1 MQITYPTSPTKE
13 LTLDNGLKI
22 IVAEL
27 SQATDVHIELS
38 YKVSHRNELSENAGI
53 NLMLAGVLLQDSQ
66 DTVTSDV
73 YELKS
78 FHRDDFTSYI
88 QRVPPSCLEEAFS
101 QHATLMAA
109 PKMTDA
115 TLQAQIQQQ
124 NSNRVESDVFISNYN
139 TSQEIN
145 ELFYPFSGYSNNAN
159 GTPVSLSRL
168 DINQLRQWYQRWYMP
183 NNATLVVVGNVN
195 AVNVFKLAEQHFS
208 AIPHRS
214 LEAFNYIKEASEP
227 GKRHIEL
234 RKNTKEPMA
243 VMAFNLP
250 DRNFFND
257 DPKAFG
263 ALGILAELLTNYF
276 LVMPDGWGVAG
287 VRCYENAGLF
297 SLSVTA
303 LSADQT
309 PSQLEQGLH
318 TYINELKRNPID
330 TQTLEQARE
339 KRLILWAKREQDPL
353 ILPAIVTRYHHSKL
367 PLNNRAQEYQALLG
381 VTAKDIQDFAN
392 TYFTE
397 QRMTTAHI
405 FPLEGSLE

>member
-1 MQITYPTSPTKE
+1 MQTKYPTTPTKE
-13 LTLDNGLKI
+13 LTLDNGMKI

-27 SQATDVHIELS
+27 SGTTEAHIELN
-38 YKVSHRNELSENAGI
+38 YKVSHCNEPSESAGI
-53 NLMLAGVLLQDSQ
+53 NLMLACVLLQDNQ
-66 DTVTSDV
+66 DTVSPDV
-73 YELKS
+73 YELSS

-88 QRVPPSCLEEAFS
+88 QRIPPSCLEEAFS

-109 PKMTDA
+109 PKMTDE
-115 TLQAQIQQQ
+115 TLQTEIQLR
-124 NSNRVESDVFISNYN
+124 NSYRAEGDVFISNYS
-139 TSQEIN
+139 TPQEIN
-145 ELFYPFSGYSNNAN
+145 ELLYPFSSYSNMAE
-159 GTPVSLSRL
+159 GTPTSLSSL
-168 DINQLRQWYQRWYMP
+168 DINQLHQWHQRWYMP

-195 AVNVFKLAEQHFS
+195 AADVFKLAEQHFS
-208 AIPHRS
+208 SIPHRP
-214 LEAFNYIKEASEP
+214 LEAFHYLKETSEP

-234 RKNTKEPMA
+234 RKNTKVPFA
-243 VMAFNLP
+243 VTGFNLP
-250 DRNFFND
+250 DRNFFNE

-276 LVMPDGWGVAG
+276 LLMPDGWGVAG

-339 KRLILWAKREQDPL
+339 KRLTRWAKREQDPL
-353 ILPAIVTRYHHSKL
+353 ILPAIITKYHHSKL
-367 PLNNRAQEYQALLG
+367 PLSNRAQEYQALLG
-381 VTAKDIQDFAN
+381 VTAKDIQDCAN

-405 FPLEGSLE
+405 FPMEGSLE